1 MLQRGNSDAAK
12 RVRQAKAAPSPPKR
26 DRRFTLTDPAVL
38 HEQAVVAAVRAHEIA
53 YGLSRSSLEEDMPT
67 SSARPSLERQGSHI
81 ARHLSNASSKKKP
94 KRPTPSRSATAER
107 LASTPSAMSTVHPVV
122 QSTPTTNTAA
132 GPGTHLRARN
142 DKSRSE
148 QRSAESPTVSTTAS
162 GNKLRK
168 KDSYHMLKG
177 RATAL
182 SRSESEAGNHLSVTS
197 PQPVANDYLIVRQSP
212 SVATLSRQTQYAKDD
227 PQEDHTNVQGGT
239 QKKENAR
246 AGSAALSMFKSRR
259 ISMNFTNTIKRA
271 FSRQVPT
278 TVPEI
283 PPQQVQAHRPHY
295 GSDSTSA
302 SRHLSGSTSFTAI
315 DGDLDRQSSRSLTP
329 VLRMPDA
336 LDISAQRVVS
346 TSSADH
352 YYTKSR
358 VTSWMSDSS
367 KDHTT
372 RLRELEPALPSILE
386 SPSRNVSQAA
396 SLHSGRTMRSS
407 HEMFP
412 DVLPEL
418 DEEDDLAAAV
428 EGQPKLDSKNLL
440 SALRT
445 HMAVD
450 RRRQQRSSGDR
461 TASKSTQRTWN
472 SSDRVPS
479 GGPQNEAVR
488 AGEDVEMLASIRDF
502 AVPECAYE
510 AANCDDAANQPPSP
524 IARDTMISPSIY
536 SVRSGV
542 RGGMKSPL
550 DSAISLP
557 TRTATP
563 PGTAYVTEAHQVS
576 KWSLVGNTG
585 NASSTTPVISTS
597 GEWRSWAADE
607 LADLEAA
614 VSGPMTTIKHKRSGI
629 ISDIAQGRDSARA
642 ASSSTRV
649 VSSVVT
655 RDEEEIP
662 LRRPK
667 LLGTQS
673 DSMNDRFPMLPLSQK
688 PKRPSPASSRKTSST
703 KASFQREPRSS
714 PPAEDRSSTDALEV
728 DHAPIAR
735 KRSNLALH
743 VMATSDMDTPA
754 IPPRSPER
762 TREERKA
769 RGKSRRKAQL
779 QEQPSLALLLA
790 EEHSREASR
799 PQPQPTPSSS
809 ILEEGW
815 LARLQRGPYAQD
827 TSSSPGKTSS
837 VDSLDLLSRRK
848 GTGIGGLM
856 KGMKLGGDENARPSP
871 TKGQVMMDDFLG
883 KRLSRGWREIGD
895 ERGSGQVGSSP
906 RFL

>member
-1 MLQRGNSDAAK
+1 
-12 RVRQAKAAPSPPKR
+12 
-26 DRRFTLTDPAVL
+26 
-38 HEQAVVAAVRAHEIA
+38 
-53 YGLSRSSLEEDMPT
+53 
-67 SSARPSLERQGSHI
+67 
-81 ARHLSNASSKKKP
+81 
-94 KRPTPSRSATAER
+94 
-107 LASTPSAMSTVHPVV
+107 
-122 QSTPTTNTAA
+122 
-132 GPGTHLRARN
+132 
-142 DKSRSE
+142 
-148 QRSAESPTVSTTAS
+148 
-162 GNKLRK
+162 
-168 KDSYHMLKG
+168 
-177 RATAL
+177 
-182 SRSESEAGNHLSVTS
+182 
-197 PQPVANDYLIVRQSP
+197 
-212 SVATLSRQTQYAKDD
+212 
-227 PQEDHTNVQGGT
+227 
-239 QKKENAR
+239 
-246 AGSAALSMFKSRR
+246 
-259 ISMNFTNTIKRA
+259 
-271 FSRQVPT
+271 
-278 TVPEI
+278 
-283 PPQQVQAHRPHY
+283 
-295 GSDSTSA
+295 
-302 SRHLSGSTSFTAI
+302 
-315 DGDLDRQSSRSLTP
+315 
-329 VLRMPDA
+329 MPDA
-336 LDISAQRVVS
+336 LDAPAQRVVS
-346 TSSADH
+346 TSSTDH

-367 KDHTT
+367 RDHTT
-372 RLRELEPALPSILE
+372 RLRDLEPALPSILE
-386 SPSRNVSQAA
+386 SSLRNVSQVA
-396 SLHSGRTMRSS
+396 SLHDGHTLRSS

-479 GGPQNEAVR
+479 GDRQNEGLG

-502 AVPECAYE
+502 AVPDCAYE
-510 AANCDDAANQPPSP
+510 TANYDDAADQPPSP

-542 RGGMKSPL
+542 QEKLKSPL

-557 TRTATP
+557 ARTVTP

-585 NASSTTPVISTS
+585 NTSSVTPVISTP

-607 LADLEAA
+607 LADPEAA
-614 VSGPMTTIKHKRSGI
+614 VAGPATTIKHKRSGL
-629 ISDIAQGRDSARA
+629 ISDGAQGRASTRA

-649 VSSVVT
+649 VSSVVM
-655 RDEEEIP
+655 RDEEELP

-703 KASFQREPRSS
+703 KASFRRDTDSS
-714 PPAEDRSSTDALEV
+714 PPPEAQSSTDALKV
-728 DHAPIAR
+728 DHTPITR

-743 VMATSDMDTPA
+743 VMATSDMDLPTMPT
-754 IPPRSPER
+754 RSPER

-769 RGKSRRKAQL
+769 RRQPKSRRQGQL

-790 EEHSREASR
+790 EEHSREAAR
-799 PQPQPTPSSS
+799 PQPHLTPTSS

-827 TSSSPGKTSS
+827 PSSSPGKNSS

-848 GTGIGGLM
+848 GTGIGGLV
-856 KGMKLGGDENARPSP
+856 KGMKLGGDENTRPSP
-871 TKGQVMMDDFLG
+871 TKGQVMVDDFLG
-883 KRLSRGWREIGD
+883 KRVE
-895 ERGSGQVGSSP
+895 
-906 RFL
+906 